1 MGSLRGAC
9 KTPGV
14 GGAEGCY
21 EGFFTNSRGS
31 RRLETPYIYEKLT
44 IKSSKISVYEQGGL
58 GCFLRGLGLRHWG
71 AINPLFILWLLF
83 VQFSFRLMF
92 WKGLL
97 DSLGA
102 CQSGAYGGDMS
113 QVVESVENQEG
124 AVIAGNVLRSSRLK
138 NPCTDAPRPIDLVHL
153 SKFTLGNRELEAE
166 LLGLFKSQSHIYLD
180 RMKLAETEEEWVRA
194 AHSLKGSARAVGA
207 WIVGDISE
215 RAEQTTCDT
224 SSERHALVGDVRRE
238 VDLTN
243 RYIED
248 LFAE

>member
-1 MGSLRGAC
+1 LLLDCCGTVEGAC

-31 RRLETPYIYEKLT
+31 RRLETSYIYEKLT

-97 DSLGA
+97 DSL
-102 CQSGAYGGDMS
+102 
-113 QVVESVENQEG
+113 E
-124 AVIAGNVLRSSRLK
+124 VL
-138 NPCTDAPRPIDLVHL
+138 P
-153 SKFTLGNRELEAE
+153 
-166 LLGLFKSQSHIYLD
+166 
-180 RMKLAETEEEWVRA
+180 
-194 AHSLKGSARAVGA
+194 
-207 WIVGDISE
+207 
-215 RAEQTTCDT
+215 
-224 SSERHALVGDVRRE
+224 VRRVWRGYE
-238 VDLTN
+238 SSC
-243 RYIED
+243 
-248 LFAE
+248 

>member
-1 MGSLRGAC
+1 
-9 KTPGV
+9 
-14 GGAEGCY
+14 
-21 EGFFTNSRGS
+21 
-31 RRLETPYIYEKLT
+31 
-44 IKSSKISVYEQGGL
+44 
-58 GCFLRGLGLRHWG
+58 
-71 AINPLFILWLLF
+71 
-83 VQFSFRLMF
+83 MF